1 MEMISLVLCSVCK
14 KNMAVIFINKLD
26 KEGKATNESTGLC
39 IECAKKQGIDPI
51 SNIMKEMENIS
62 PEDMENMSKQFD
74 SMLGGMGFGE
84 ENDEEEEI
92 DPVEGEKPKIGFGFA
107 DLFGGG
113 KRKKEVDSDEED
125 TDTKSDKKAKKKRK
139 TKFLDTFGENLTE
152 KARNGKL
159 DKVIGRQRE
168 LARMVQILNR
178 RSKNNPALIG
188 EPGVGKTAIVNALA
202 KEIVDGNVPGK
213 LVNKEVYLID
223 MTSLVAGTQF
233 RGQFESRVKGLIDEC
248 KSLGN
253 IILAIDEVH
262 NIVGGLEHD
271 NSMNAANMLKPAL
284 ANGSV
289 QLIGATTLKEYRQY
303 IEKDSALERRFQPVM
318 VDEPTQEEC
327 FEILKGINVYY
338 EEYHKVKVPDDI
350 LRQAVSLSQKYIHD
364 RFLPD
369 KAIDLLDEAC
379 ARVNLEDVMLA
390 KIEKLQRELNH
401 IAEQEA
407 ELTTQ
412 VETIEQ
418 PNDHI
423 DDTIATFEKAAKLKE
438 QQCRLMSQLEE
449 LSKKSKP
456 KVVTFD
462 NLAQVVELWTKIPV
476 TRVKTTETEKLLHL
490 KENLGKRIIG
500 QDQAIEAISNSIIRK
515 RANIRNIDRPPSFIF
530 IGPTGV
536 GKTQLV
542 KELAYE
548 LFDNKEAIIKLD
560 MSEYMES
567 NSTSKLI
574 GSPPGYV
581 GYDEAGQLT
590 EKIRRNPYSIVLF
603 DEIEKAHPS
612 VYNILL
618 QILDDGKLTDS
629 QGRSVSFKHTIIV
642 LTSNLGTNFKSDGY
656 GFANKQIEEDLLQS
670 KTAEA
675 LKEFFSPEFLNRI
688 DDVITFNKLSYES
701 LTKIADILIHELQEQ
716 TKEKQIHFS
725 YTPAVT
731 AFIVEKGFNQ
741 KFGARPLRRAIQK
754 YMEDV
759 LAVAY
764 IQGKLKEKVEYH
776 LDVKEDQI
784 IITEFED
791 INP

>member
-1 MEMISLVLCSVCK
+1 MVLCSVCK

-26 KEGKATNESTGLC
+26 KDGNSTSESTGLC
-39 IECAKKQGIDPI
+39 VDCAKKQGIDPLA
-51 SNIMKEMENIS
+51 NIMREMEKIS
-62 PEDMENMSKQFD
+62 PEEMENMSKQFEE
-74 SMLGGMGFGE
+74 MLGSMSLDGGFDF
-84 ENDEEEEI
+84 ENEIETEDEEPGRKMGLGLHNLFSNPFASKSNESDVDIE
-92 DPVEGEKPKIGFGFA
+92 DEK
-107 DLFGGG
+107 G
-113 KRKKEVDSDEED
+113 K
-125 TDTKSDKKAKKKRK
+125 KSKKKKK
-139 TKFLDTFGENLTE
+139 TKYLDSFGENLTQ
-152 KARNGKL
+152 KARENKL
-159 DKVIGRQRE
+159 DKVIGRNRE
-168 LARMVQILNR
+168 LQRMIQILNR

-188 EPGVGKTAIVNALA
+188 EPGVGKTAIVHALA
-202 KEIVDGNVPGK
+202 QEIVDGNVPSK
-213 LVNKEVYLID
+213 LINKEVYLID

-289 QLIGATTLKEYRQY
+289 QLIGATTLKEYRKY

-318 VDEPTQEEC
+318 VDEPTSKEC
-327 FEILKGINVYY
+327 FEILKGIKEYY
-338 EEYHKVKVPDDI
+338 EDYHKVKIPDEI
-350 LRQAVSLSQKYIHD
+350 LSSAISLSQKYIHD

-379 ARVNLEDVMLA
+379 ARVNLEDVILA
-390 KIEKLQRELNH
+390 KIEKLERKLKEIEDKEKEL
-401 IAEQEA
+401 
-407 ELTTQ
+407 ELEIQ
-412 VETIEQ
+412 VEDDKKG
-418 PNDHI
+418 NSNI
-423 DDTIATFEKAAKLKE
+423 DAYEKAAKIKE
-438 QQCRLMSQLEE
+438 EQCKLQTKLNE
-449 LSKKSKP
+449 LVKKAKP
-456 KVVTFD
+456 QEVTFD
-462 NLAQVVELWTKIPV
+462 NLAQVIELWTKIPV
-476 TRVKTTETEKLLHL
+476 TRVKQSETEKLLNL
-490 KENLGKRIIG
+490 KENLSKRIIG
-500 QDQAIEAISNSIIRK
+500 QDVAIEAISNSILRK
-515 RANIRNIDRPPSFIF
+515 RANIRNIARPPSFIF
-530 IGPTGV
+530 VGPTGV

-656 GFANKQIEEDLLQS
+656 GFANKQIEADFLEN
-670 KTAEA
+670 KTRDA

-688 DDVITFNKLSYES
+688 DDVITFNKLTYDN
-701 LTKIADILIHELQEQ
+701 LLKISDILLKELQDE
-716 TKEKQIHFS
+716 TKEKNIIFE
-725 YTPAVT
+725 YNPEITK
-731 AFIVEKGFNQ
+731 FIVDKGYNE

-754 YMEDV
+754 YIEDL
-759 LAVAY
+759 LAY
-764 IQGKLKEKVEYH
+764 EFIKGNIKENKTYTLSVQNDKISI
-776 LDVKEDQI
+776 DV
-784 IITEFED
+784 
-791 INP
+791 

>member
-1 MEMISLVLCSVCK
+1 
-14 KNMAVIFINKLD
+14 MAVIFINKLD

-84 ENDEEEEI
+84 ENEEEEI
-92 DPVEGEKPKIGFGFA
+92 DPVEGEQPKIGFGFA

-113 KRKKEVDSDEED
+113 KRKKEVDSDED
-125 TDTKSDKKAKKKRK
+125 NTDTKSDKKSKKKRK

-327 FEILKGINVYY
+327 FEILKGIKVYY

-418 PNDHI
+418 PNDQI

-701 LTKIADILIHELQEQ
+701 LTKIADILIQELQEQ

-731 AFIVEKGFNQ
+731 ALIVKKGFNQ

-776 LDVKEDQI
+776 LDVKEDSI
-784 IITEFED
+784 LITEFED
-791 INP
+791 MDA